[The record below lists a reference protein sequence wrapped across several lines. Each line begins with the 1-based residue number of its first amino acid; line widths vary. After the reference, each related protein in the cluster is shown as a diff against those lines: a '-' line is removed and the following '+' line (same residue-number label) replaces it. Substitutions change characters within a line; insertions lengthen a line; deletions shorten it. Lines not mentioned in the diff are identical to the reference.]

1 MTLITSVALGL
12 KHKQMFLL
20 VYRISTYASL
30 LGLPHMCLIWSMMA
44 EKVFTVVAVVVV
56 VLGSCK
62 QPLACK

>member
-1 MTLITSVALGL
+1 MTLITSVTLGL

-20 VYRISTYASL
+20 VYRISAYASL